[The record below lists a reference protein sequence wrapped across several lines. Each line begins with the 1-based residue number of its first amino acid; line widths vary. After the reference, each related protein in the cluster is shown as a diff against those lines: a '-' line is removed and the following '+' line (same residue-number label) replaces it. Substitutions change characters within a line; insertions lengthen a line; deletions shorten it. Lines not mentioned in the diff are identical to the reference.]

1 MDIGEVQ
8 PKFSLDSSY
17 SQVTH
22 RSPVKHLVIVTLPLV
37 LALTTQLSKATETPL
52 GKPQY
57 VNGMEIATNYSPPIK
72 MDPDGFM
79 MSVENSDFHLE
90 ADIHATKRSP
100 QGFGKGEW
108 IPYLSVKYEIKKA
121 GSDFVIRGD
130 LTPMVD
136 HDGPHYGGNVKL
148 DGSGKYDLKLTVM
161 PPSENRHARF
171 GRHTD
176 MESGVPMWFDT
187 FDVNFNFNF
196 SGSVGKA
203 ATKPKP

>member
-1 MDIGEVQ
+1 M
-8 PKFSLDSSY
+8 Y
-17 SQVTH
+17 C
-22 RSPVKHLVIVTLPLV
+22 SPVKHLFIVLLTLV
-37 LALTTQLSKATETPL
+37 LTLTAHLSRATETPI

-57 VNGMEIATNYSPPIK
+57 VNGMEISTNYSPPIK

-79 MSVENSDFHLE
+79 MTVENSDFHLE
-90 ADIHATKRSP
+90 ADIHATKKSP
-100 QGFGKGEW
+100 QGFAKGDW
-108 IPYLSVKYEIKKA
+108 IPYLSVKFEIRKA

-148 DGSGKYDLKLTVM
+148 DGSGNYDLKITVM

-176 MESGVPMWFDT
+176 NESGVPMWFNT
-187 FDVNFNFNF
+187 FDANFNFNF
-196 SGSVGKA
+196 SGKVSKEV
-203 ATKPKP
+203 TKLKP